1 MYVYRFTVF
10 NLGQKCRKKHASLKK
25 KNKKFYDK
33 DE

>member
-1 MYVYRFTVF
+1 MSIDSLF

-25 KNKKFYDK
+25 KYKKFYDK